1 MTVDPYIVSC
11 CGNHYCGKCI
21 NSSRRTSPYCP
32 LCKASNFDV
41 MIDRGLQRTINGLRV
56 KCLYHSSFC
65 VWVGQLQGLSDHMSR
80 GKRSGE
86 CPYPV
91 VNCINACGFND
102 VRSKLTQHEEN
113 DCPKRTVSCSYCGTK
128 GEHREITSSHLGVCS
143 LYPIKCPN
151 GCRTDLRLPRKQM
164 GKHLKEKCPLV
175 DVKCDYGWAGCEW
188 VGFRGDHEIHME
200 RSESEHLL
208 LVSTVTESLMEEKES
223 LKKEVKELKTVTA
236 KMARE
241 VTRQGK
247 ELEQL
252 KNDLLVIKSRTR

>member
-1 MTVDPYIVSC
+1 
-11 CGNHYCGKCI
+11 
-21 NSSRRTSPYCP
+21 
-32 LCKASNFDV
+32 
-41 MIDRGLQRTINGLRV
+41 
-56 KCLYHSSFC
+56 
-65 VWVGQLQGLSDHMSR
+65 
-80 GKRSGE
+80 
-86 CPYPV
+86 
-91 VNCINACGFND
+91 
-102 VRSKLTQHEEN
+102 
-113 DCPKRTVSCSYCGTK
+113 
-128 GEHREITSSHLGVCS
+128 
-143 LYPIKCPN
+143 
-151 GCRTDLRLPRKQM
+151 M